1 MGISKEQKRARFMM
15 HVSLIIGA
23 LCIIL
28 FVMSIA
34 MKMWLLAI
42 GIALCGIAQYF
53 SYKGWQKK
61 A

>member
-1 MGISKEQKRARFMM
+1 MSLPKEKKQARFMM
-15 HVSLIIGA
+15 HVNLIIGA

-42 GIALCGIAQYF
+42 GMALCGVAQYF

>member
-1 MGISKEQKRARFMM
+1 MSLPKEKKQARFMM
-15 HVSLIIGA
+15 HVCLIIGA
-23 LCIIL
+23 FCIIL

-42 GIALCGIAQYF
+42 GMALCGIAQYF

>member
-1 MGISKEQKRARFMM
+1 MSLPKEKKQARFMM
-15 HVSLIIGA
+15 HVSLVIGA
-23 LCIIL
+23 LCIIF
-28 FVMSIA
+28 FVISIA

-42 GIALCGIAQYF
+42 GMALCGVAQYF

>member
-1 MGISKEQKRARFMM
+1 MSLPKEKKQARIMM

-34 MKMWLLAI
+34 MKMWVGAI
-42 GIALCGIAQYF
+42 GTALCGVAQ
-53 SYKGWQKK
+53 
-61 A
+61 

>member
-1 MGISKEQKRARFMM
+1 MSLPKEKKQARFMM
-15 HVSLIIGA
+15 HVSLIIAA

-34 MKMWLLAI
+34 MKMWVGAI
-42 GIALCGIAQYF
+42 GTALCGVAQYF

>member
-1 MGISKEQKRARFMM
+1 MNLPKEKKQARFMM

>member
-1 MGISKEQKRARFMM
+1 MSLPKEKKQARFMM
-15 HVSLIIGA
+15 HVCLVIGA
-23 LCIIL
+23 FCISL

-42 GIALCGIAQYF
+42 GMALCGVAQYF

>member
-1 MGISKEQKRARFMM
+1 MSLPKEKKQARFMM

>member
-1 MGISKEQKRARFMM
+1 MSLPKEKKQARFMM
-15 HVSLIIGA
+15 HISLIIGA

-34 MKMWLLAI
+34 MKMWLMAI
-42 GIALCGIAQYF
+42 GMALCGVAQYF

>member
-1 MGISKEQKRARFMM
+1 MSLPKEKKQARFMM
-15 HVSLIIGA
+15 HISLIIGA

-42 GIALCGIAQYF
+42 GMALCGVAQYF

>member
-1 MGISKEQKRARFMM
+1 MSLPKERKQARFMM

-42 GIALCGIAQYF
+42 GMALCGVAQYF

>member
-1 MGISKEQKRARFMM
+1 MSLPKEKKQARFMM
-15 HVSLIIGA
+15 HVCLVIGA
-23 LCIIL
+23 FCIIL

-42 GIALCGIAQYF
+42 GMALCGVAQYF

>member
-1 MGISKEQKRARFMM
+1 MSLPKEKKQARIMM

-42 GIALCGIAQYF
+42 GMALCGVAQYF

>member
-1 MGISKEQKRARFMM
+1 MSLPKEKKQARFMM
-15 HVSLIIGA
+15 HLNVIIGA

-42 GIALCGIAQYF
+42 GMALCGVAQYF

>member
-1 MGISKEQKRARFMM
+1 MTLPKEKKQARFMM

-23 LCIIL
+23 MCIIV

-34 MKMWLLAI
+34 LKTWLTAI
-42 GIALCGIAQYF
+42 LMGIGGILQYF
-53 SYKGWQKK
+53 SYKSWQKK

>member
-1 MGISKEQKRARFMM
+1 MSLPKEKKRARFMM
-15 HVSLIIGA
+15 HVNLIIGA

-28 FVMSIA
+28 FVISIT
-34 MKMWLLAI
+34 MKMWLFAI
-42 GIALCGIAQYF
+42 GMALCGVSQYF

>member
-1 MGISKEQKRARFMM
+1 MSLPKEKKQARFMM

-28 FVMSIA
+28 FVMSVALKIWISAIA
-34 MKMWLLAI
+34 MAM
-42 GIALCGIAQYF
+42 CGIAQYF

>member
-1 MGISKEQKRARFMM
+1 MM

-23 LCIIL
+23 LCIIV

-34 MKMWLLAI
+34 MRIWPSAI
-42 GIALCGIAQYF
+42 GMAMCGVAQYF
-53 SYKGWQKK
+53 SYKSWQKK

>member
-1 MGISKEQKRARFMM
+1 MSLPKEKKQARIMM
-15 HVSLIIGA
+15 HLNLIIGA
-23 LCIIL
+23 FCIIL

-42 GIALCGIAQYF
+42 GMALCGIAQYF
-53 SYKGWQKK
+53 SYKSWQKR